1 MPSVENLLGLTLQKC
16 TNPVRIKDN
25 THGGYMYVDCGHCVN
40 CQTAIR
46 NKWAQ
51 RLDLERQAS
60 ASTLFFTLTY
70 SNEYIPSLTLDIT
83 ETALVS
89 NCSMADNI
97 YINDTNRHELNALV
111 PLQSCSGGYIPHT
124 CSYVC
129 KSDYQK
135 FLKRLRRQ
143 IEYDKLQILKDVPKE
158 NRTFRCFPVTI
169 GRDRTY

>member
-40 CQTAIR
+40 CLYAMR

-70 SNEYIPSLTLDIT
+70 SNEHIPSLTLDIT

-89 NCSMADNI
+89 NRSMDE
-97 YINDTNRHELNALV
+97 DRKSTRLNSSHSA
-111 PLQSCSGGYIPHT
+111 
-124 CSYVC
+124 
-129 KSDYQK
+129 KS
-135 FLKRLRRQ
+135 RM
-143 IEYDKLQILKDVPKE
+143 PSSA
-158 NRTFRCFPVTI
+158 
-169 GRDRTY
+169 